1 MIFTSPIIT
10 VGSGSVAGLTFA
22 HNKGGNYI
30 RARTIPTD
38 PNSPEQQSIRAF
50 VGNLA
55 GLWNSILTAAQRVDW
70 NTYAANVPLLNALGQ
85 SRTVSGIAMY
95 IRSNVARLQA
105 SLSRIDAAPSVFTLG
120 DFTNPS
126 FGFDATADEV
136 DVNFDNTD
144 AWANE
149 DDAAMIV
156 WASRPQNDTIDFF
169 KGPYR
174 IAGLIAGDA
183 ITPPT
188 SPAAIAAPFTAVAG
202 QRVFER
208 IVVVRADGR
217 VSLDFRGQSDAA

>member
-10 VGSGSVAGLTFA
+10 VGSGSVAGLTFS
-22 HNKGGNYI
+22 HNAGGNYI
-30 RARTIPTD
+30 RSRTIPTD
-38 PNSPEQQSIRAF
+38 PNSPQQQEIRGI

-55 GLWNSILTAAQRVDW
+55 GLWNSTLTNTQRTEW
-70 NTYAANVPLLNALGQ
+70 ITYAANVPLLNTLGQ
-85 SRTVSGIAMY
+85 SRNVSGIAMY
-95 IRSNVARLQA
+95 IRSNTARLQA
-105 SLSRIDAAPSVFTLG
+105 SLTRIDDGPAVFTLG

-126 FGFDATADEV
+126 FEYDATANEV
-136 DVNFDNTD
+136 DVTFDNTD

-149 DDAAMIV
+149 DGAAMLV
-156 WASRPQNDTIDFF
+156 YASRPQNDTIEFH

-174 IAGLIAGDA
+174 FAGLIAGNA
-183 ITPPT
+183 TTAPT
-188 SPAAIAAPFTAVAG
+188 SPAAITAPFAASAG

>member
-1 MIFTSPIIT
+1 MIFTSPLVS
-10 VGSGSVAGLTFA
+10 VGSGSVAGLTFS
-22 HNKGGNYI
+22 HNAGGNYI

-38 PNSPEQQSIRAF
+38 PNTPEQQTIKAF

-55 GLWNSILTAAQRVDW
+55 GLWNSTLTAAQRTGW

-85 SRTVSGIAMY
+85 SRNVSGIAMY

-105 SLSRIDAAPSVFTLG
+105 SLARIDTAPSVFTLG

-126 FGFDATADEV
+126 FGYDATANEI

-156 WASRPQNDTIDFF
+156 WGSRPQNDTIDFF

-174 IAGLIAGDA
+174 IAGLIAGNA
-183 ITPPT
+183 TTAPT
-188 SPAAIAAPFTAVAG
+188 SPAAISAPFDAVAG